1 MSNPYEPNYSGQQPQ
16 QPANPAA
23 PTQFMPLGG
32 QQPQQPGYGAP
43 QFGQQQPAFG
53 APPQQQGDYGQ
64 QQFGAP
70 QQPGYDQQQPGYDQQ
85 PGFGQAPQFGQPPA
99 QDASAWG
106 QQQAPGYGGYPVAGT
121 GYPAPAKAK
130 RAGGAA
136 GWFLRTA
143 IGRVVIGLVIV
154 GGVAAYHIA
163 TAHPA
168 QRNGNTGSVSQAG
181 SMQASDL
188 KVGDCFDN
196 PTADS
201 NISSLT
207 AIPCTQAHDSQ
218 VYAEPPVTE
227 STYPG
232 DSTLSSEASSVC
244 GSDSEQA
251 SITSDAPESLK
262 ISALYAQ
269 DAQSFNSGN
278 DYITCFVVSDSRDL
292 KQSYVTTGN

>member
-1 MSNPYEPNYSGQQPQ
+1 MSNPYESNNSGQPQ

-32 QQPQQPGYGAP
+32 QQPQQPAYGAP

-53 APPQQQGDYGQ
+53 APPQQGDFGQ
-64 QQFGAP
+64 QQGAFGAPP
-70 QQPGYDQQQPGYDQQ
+70 QQPGYDQQQ
-85 PGFGQAPQFGQPPA
+85 PGFGQAPQFGQQPA
-99 QDASAWG
+99 QDAAPWG
-106 QQQAPGYGGYPVAGT
+106 QQQAPGFGGYPAAGT

-136 GWFLRTA
+136 GWILRTA
-143 IGRVVIGLVIV
+143 VGRLVIFLIIA
-154 GGVAAYHIA
+154 GGIAVYHFA

-168 QRNGNTGSVSQAG
+168 QRNGSTGSVSQAG

-218 VYAEPPVTE
+218 VFAEPPVTE
-227 STYPG
+227 SSYPG
-232 DSTLSSEASSVC
+232 DTTLSDEAGKAC
-244 GSDSEQA
+244 GTKSAQA
-251 SITSDAPESLK
+251 TITSDAPDSLE

-269 DAQSFNSGN
+269 DAESFDNGN

-292 KQSYVTTGN
+292 KQSYVSADN